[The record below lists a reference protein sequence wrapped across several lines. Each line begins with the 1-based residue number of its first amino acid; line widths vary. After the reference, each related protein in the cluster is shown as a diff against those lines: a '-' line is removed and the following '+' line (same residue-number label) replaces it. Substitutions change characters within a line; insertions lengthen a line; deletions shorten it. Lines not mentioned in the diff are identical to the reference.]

1 MIYAAL
7 ITGLG
12 LAVAIAF
19 AAIVA
24 TVQISSYLGGLII
37 HVWDNKGE

>member
-1 MIYAAL
+1 MNYAVL
-7 ITGLG
+7 ITGVA
-12 LAVAIAF
+12 LATAIAF

>member
-1 MIYAAL
+1 MIYATL

-12 LAVAIAF
+12 LLVAIAF
-19 AAIVA
+19 AAIVG

-37 HVWDNKGE
+37 HVWDNKND

>member
-12 LAVAIAF
+12 LAIAIAF

-24 TVQISSYLGGLII
+24 TVQITSYIGGLII
-37 HVWDNKGE
+37 HVWDNKND